1 MATTCI
7 HGFNPP
13 DCLICRTLGT
23 SPQPAAGARSVEVP
37 RQIQQS
43 PPDVRRFA
51 TGAEVVHP
59 SPTSTPRHRRSL
71 GGSVMLVVAALVA
84 LGAAAWIL
92 AGVVFTLLHLL
103 ELIAVGA
110 GAGWVGYKVGH
121 FRGSRSRRDRQ

>member
-1 MATTCI
+1 
-7 HGFNPP
+7 
-13 DCLICRTLGT
+13 
-23 SPQPAAGARSVEVP
+23 
-37 RQIQQS
+37 
-43 PPDVRRFA
+43 
-51 TGAEVVHP
+51 
-59 SPTSTPRHRRSL
+59 
-71 GGSVMLVVAALVA
+71 MLVVAALVA